1 MLLTAAVLAA
11 IPCLKNAP
19 LGRFYTFKCARF
31 ARKKRDICECIHSSC
46 NATKKNDEI
55 SHFLE
60 GRLQEKLDF
69 YFIIYD

>member
-46 NATKKNDEI
+46 NATKKMM
-55 SHFLE
+55 
-60 GRLQEKLDF
+60 KLAIFWKGDSRKS
-69 YFIIYD
+69 